1 VRIGYVCTNYNNSKL
16 TREAVVSLLKNAG
29 HEVRIVVVDNASSES
44 DQTDLGKLLHGI
56 DQVDIVFSKTNLGY
70 FAGLNAGLAK
80 LKERHSGLDWVI
92 VGNNDLVFPRDLLD
106 KLALRQPDLSAH
118 AVVSP
123 DIVTVE
129 GEHQNPHVISG
140 ISRTREIF
148 YDIYYSNYYLG
159 CMVKWA
165 AKTAGSIADRPD
177 EEQWQI
183 ARNIY
188 QGHGACYLL
197 TPRFFEQFD
206 ELWAPTFMMSE
217 EFFLSKQLSDVGQSV
232 YYEPALQVVHHWHG
246 SMDKLPSRQRWNMA
260 KAAHIEY
267 RKYVKIIG

>member
-1 VRIGYVCTNYNNSKL
+1 MKVGYVCTNYNNAKL
-16 TREAVVSLLKNAG
+16 TREAVVSLIENAG
-29 HEVRIVVVDNASSES
+29 HEVRIVVVDNASTEN
-44 DQTDLGKLLHGI
+44 
-56 DQVDIVFSKTNLGY
+56 DQVDLGNLLDGIAQVEVVYSKTNLGY
-70 FAGLNAGLAK
+70 FAGLNKGLAK
-80 LKERHSGLDWVI
+80 LRQTDPACDWVI
-92 VGNNDLVFPRDLLD
+92 VGNNDLVFPADFLD
-106 KLALRQPDLSAH
+106 KLEACKPALSTH
-118 AVVSP
+118 AVISP

-148 YDIYYSNYYLG
+148 YDIYYSNYHLG
-159 CMVKWA
+159 CLIKWA
-165 AKTAGSIADRPD
+165 AKKMGAIADRSD
-177 EEQWQI
+177 ESQWQI

-217 EFFLSKQLSDVGQSV
+217 EYFLSKQLSDLGQSV
-232 YYEPALQVVHHWHG
+232 YYEPTLQVVHHWHG

-260 KAAHIEY
+260 KAAHREY
-267 RKYVKIIG
+267 RKYVKIFR